1 MKKEFESSVNIHVYT
16 LVEIKEN
23 RRNLIIKIY
32 IYYLSDV
39 RVNGPYISLK
49 FE

>member
-1 MKKEFESSVNIHVYT
+1 MNKEFESFVNIHVYT

-23 RRNLIIKIY
+23 RRNFNYKIY

-39 RVNGPYISLK
+39 RVNGPYIRLK
-49 FE
+49 CK